1 MVLQRIKYFFTKNPL
16 DLLNYEDL
24 QSDRIRCEQEIKNL
38 HERITAVEKEIDIY
52 WAKAKESKSPSDE
65 RAIAERIN
73 TESQKRDY
81 ILKKIADAET
91 TLRTVEEFINKIE
104 EKNKKRATD
113 PLTRRSQSD
122 LEDLLTKIS
131 VYEEGVHQQAKTLMS
146 VTEPKTDTVDDNV
159 NEILQAIKATKRP
172 ETYSIEPD
180 KEPASPQ
187 SKELEP
193 DS

>member
-52 WAKAKESKSPSDE
+52 WTKAKESKSPSDE

-104 EKNKKRATD
+104 EKNKKRVY
-113 PLTRRSQSD
+113 RSA
-122 LEDLLTKIS
+122 
-131 VYEEGVHQQAKTLMS
+131 H
-146 VTEPKTDTVDDNV
+146 
-159 NEILQAIKATKRP
+159 
-172 ETYSIEPD
+172 
-180 KEPASPQ
+180 PAVPVRS
-187 SKELEP
+187 
-193 DS
+193 

>member
-1 MVLQRIKYFFTKNPL
+1 
-16 DLLNYEDL
+16 
-24 QSDRIRCEQEIKNL
+24 
-38 HERITAVEKEIDIY
+38 
-52 WAKAKESKSPSDE
+52 
-65 RAIAERIN
+65 
-73 TESQKRDY
+73 
-81 ILKKIADAET
+81 
-91 TLRTVEEFINKIE
+91 
-104 EKNKKRATD
+104 
-113 PLTRRSQSD
+113 
-122 LEDLLTKIS
+122 
-131 VYEEGVHQQAKTLMS
+131 MS